1 MDELQAAA
9 RAILNAGCSGVPAL
23 THAVDRHLN
32 GGAKPSYSP
41 GDASFDSPLMY
52 SAIRA
57 ALMEM
62 AEARNDAP

>member
-1 MDELQAAA
+1 MDELESAA

-41 GDASFDSPLMY
+41 GDAAFDSPLLY
-52 SAIRA
+52 EAIRA
-57 ALMEM
+57 ALTDM
-62 AEARNDAP
+62 AEDAL